1 MKMKGTEGL
10 SAADIQLEV
19 DKGARFVHFSWTVSL
34 LLFTV
39 KRSSDVY
46 FIRAG
51 ENAIAKSL
59 PYTISTVL
67 LGWWGFPWG
76 PKYTIDS
83 LRTNIRGGRELTD
96 EVMSVIA
103 GYMQYEEANTGR

>member
-10 SAADIQLEV
+10 SAADMQLEV
-19 DKGARFVHFSWTVSL
+19 DKGARFVHFAWTVSL
-34 LLFTV
+34 LLFTL

-51 ENAIAKSL
+51 ENAVAKSL
-59 PYTISTVL
+59 PYTIITVL

-83 LRTNIRGGRELTD
+83 LRTNIRGGREVTD